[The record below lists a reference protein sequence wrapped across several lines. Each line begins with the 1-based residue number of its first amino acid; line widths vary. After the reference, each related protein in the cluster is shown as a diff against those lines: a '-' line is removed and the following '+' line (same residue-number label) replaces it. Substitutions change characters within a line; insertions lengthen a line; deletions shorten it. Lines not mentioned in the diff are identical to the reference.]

1 MAKIE
6 FSQGFMSGLP
16 ARIARITGSKPGNV
30 NTEQSHG
37 QFGVGGDSGTYSA
50 GSFRIYKGT
59 KPAISFIKN
68 TTNAL
73 NAFNND
79 LLLTFEEEKGDFS
92 NTIIVSNPIVVRSTY
107 RSSIKSDT
115 AAWFCMAR
123 TKTGSSS
130 HIVYNH
136 AIIGDVG
143 LIGSGADLEL
153 PDLNI
158 VAGNLYRIDDF
169 KINLPSSWEY

>member
-16 ARIARITGSKPGNV
+16 ARIARISGSIGGDV
-30 NTEQSHG
+30 STIQSHG
-37 QFGVGGDSGTYSA
+37 IFGNGGNGGIYSS
-50 GSFRIYKGT
+50 GSFRIYKGS
-59 KPAISFIKN
+59 KPTISFIKN
-68 TTNAL
+68 QANAL

-79 LLLTFEEEKGDFS
+79 LLLSVEEEYGDFN
-92 NTIIVSNPIVVRSTY
+92 NTIIVANPIVVRSLY
-107 RSSIKSDT
+107 KSSIRSGT

-123 TKTGSSS
+123 TKTGSNS

-136 AIIGDVG
+136 AVIGDLG
-143 LIGSGADLEL
+143 LTGSGADLEL

-158 VAGNLYRIDDF
+158 VAGNLYRIDNF
-169 KINLPSSWEY
+169 KINLPSSWTY

>member
-16 ARIARITGSKPGNV
+16 ARIARVTGSKPGDAT
-30 NTEQSHG
+30 TEQNHG
-37 QFGVGGDSGTYSA
+37 LFGNGGHNGMLSA

-59 KPAISFIKN
+59 KPVISFIKN

-123 TKTGSSS
+123 TRTGNNT
-130 HIVYNH
+130 HTVYNH

-143 LIGSGADLEL
+143 HIGSGSDLEL
-153 PDLNI
+153 PDINI
-158 VAGNLYRIDDF
+158 VAGNLYRIDNF

>member
-16 ARIARITGSKPGNV
+16 ARIVRTGSLGGTV
-30 NTEQSHG
+30 ATTQSQG
-37 QFGVGGDSGTYSA
+37 LFGSGGASGTYSS

-59 KPAISFIKN
+59 KPTISYIKN

-79 LLLTFEEEKGDFS
+79 LLVTFEDENLDFV
-92 NTIIVSNPIVVRSTY
+92 NTIILSNPIIIKSIY
-107 RSSIKSDT
+107 KSSIKSGT
-115 AAWFCMAR
+115 AAWFCMGR
-123 TKTGSSS
+123 TRISYDKHT
-130 HIVYNH
+130 VYNH

-143 LIGSGADLEL
+143 TIGSGADLEL

-158 VAGNLYRIDDF
+158 IEGSLYRIDNF
-169 KINLPSSWEY
+169 KIHLPSSWEY

>member
-16 ARIARITGSKPGNV
+16 ARIARVTGSMPGNV
-30 NTEQSHG
+30 NTAQSHG
-37 QFGVGGDSGTYSA
+37 LFGAGGDGSTSSA

-59 KPAISFIKN
+59 KPVISFIKN

-73 NAFNND
+73 NAFNDD
-79 LLLTFEEEKGDFS
+79 LLLTFEEERGDFS
-92 NTIIVSNPIVVRSTY
+92 NTIIVSNPIVVRSLY
-107 RSSIKSDT
+107 KPSIKSGT

-123 TKTGSSS
+123 TRLNYNNYV
-130 HIVYNH
+130 VYNH

-158 VAGNLYRIDDF
+158 VAGISYRIDNF

>member
-16 ARIARITGSKPGNV
+16 ARIARVTGSIPGDV

-37 QFGVGGDSGTYSA
+37 LFGSGGANGTYSA
-50 GSFRIYKGT
+50 GSFRIYKGV

-107 RSSIKSDT
+107 ISSIKSGT
-115 AAWFCMAR
+115 AAWFCMGR
-123 TKTGSSS
+123 TRKGYDK
-130 HIVYNH
+130 HIVFNH

-158 VAGNLYRIDDF
+158 VAGISYRIDNF